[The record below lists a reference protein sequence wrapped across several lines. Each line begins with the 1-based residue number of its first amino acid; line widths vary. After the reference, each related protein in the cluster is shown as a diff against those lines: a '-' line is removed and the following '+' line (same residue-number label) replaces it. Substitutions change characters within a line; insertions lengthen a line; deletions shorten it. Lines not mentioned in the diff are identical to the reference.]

1 MDKVQFAE
9 FITDNILSIFTGSE
23 IVGEEPSTSRD
34 SLVAQGGSG
43 SLLVKLNKNDD
54 YRYQI
59 KRIQPFKNYEV
70 ALVKSII
77 TELGAL
83 KESILDENYFKT
95 LQSYVIERAICKS
108 VSESSYETILEIVTQ
123 LNKWSKRTYE
133 GASTTFGFMVCNI
146 KAGNKLNKNLH
157 ISRILQENLCKNSK
171 IGWLGNLSGNFFV
184 VA

>member
-59 KRIQPFKNYEV
+59 KQRGYFYE
-70 ALVKSII
+70 
-77 TELGAL
+77 
-83 KESILDENYFKT
+83 
-95 LQSYVIERAICKS
+95 
-108 VSESSYETILEIVTQ
+108 
-123 LNKWSKRTYE
+123 
-133 GASTTFGFMVCNI
+133 
-146 KAGNKLNKNLH
+146 
-157 ISRILQENLCKNSK
+157 SK
-171 IGWLGNLSGNFFV
+171 I
-184 VA
+184 